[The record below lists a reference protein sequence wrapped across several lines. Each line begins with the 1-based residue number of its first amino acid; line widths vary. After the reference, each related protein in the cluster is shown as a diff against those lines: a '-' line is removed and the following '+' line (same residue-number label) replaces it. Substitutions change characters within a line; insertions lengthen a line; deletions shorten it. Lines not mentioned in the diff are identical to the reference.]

1 MSPAS
6 TLTLSPDVVQPAR
19 DALARFLR
27 EAHDVLLEQLEHH
40 LETAPGIE
48 EAQRV
53 AELANYKRGMAT
65 LLRLL
70 AANAAD
76 PRNQRVF
83 SFTRHYARGHLRHA
97 VPAREMLRLAS
108 LYRQITVP
116 MLQERFSGD
125 PGISAMSRIIDEQ
138 QGELKEVLADAYQ
151 AERDRQWQSSESKY
165 FWLFENASEAIIS
178 FRPIEGRII
187 EANAQAE
194 CLTGYERAE
203 LLGISMMDLFAPEHR
218 EQLEWLVSR
227 PVNHETVRIED
238 LSIRRGTSEPVCDRP
253 GEDKPAEISSSEN
266 PTRVSL
272 SCTWLQ
278 VDDDVV
284 AQVILRD
291 MTGQWQ
297 AQRQLRSH
305 AEQLEARVRERT
317 VQLQASE
324 ERFRSL
330 FLQEQ
335 RRARHLSLINEVQKC
350 ALATR
355 DLETFLPQVTRAI
368 HSHFAD
374 CDVAFYLA
382 EADRYGLSMLWPAPE
397 ETGGDL
403 TLVACAGQNGLC
415 PAIGARYSLQRMQ
428 MEGGQGAFH
437 PEAQSYLSVPVVIEN
452 ETVGLISVQARQPD
466 VLDARDVAA
475 LQTAAA
481 IIASHLQSS
490 RLFRN
495 MRELNDFNQSLLNSM
510 LHSLIVVD
518 NKGRIQF
525 INERFC
531 QVVGHTREELLKSP
545 LNTVLHDGALRH
557 YRLMEA
563 AQEVM
568 NTGEPQEVP
577 EVHLWFPDGQLI
589 FDIRMFRVFFRGEAE
604 AAMLMINLTQ
614 RWRKTYQLQTMH
626 EIGRLFQESLDIDR
640 VLSAV
645 LTCITAGSA
654 LGFNRAFVFLHDDTR
669 NEFTGAMALGPS
681 SREEAGHIWSEIS
694 QHELTLPEILKQVEA
709 RYQEAPSPLQLQVM
723 SLQLDASNPCFPA
736 LRRALEEKRAL
747 VAGRDEFLAVARD
760 SSMEQQEECRLA
772 GQLFTAMQVAIAPLM
787 AKEKLVGIV
796 IADNLYSG
804 SAIDADDVQLLDTLA
819 QQAGLTIDN
828 ALTYQALQKAQ
839 KELVSAERL
848 VAVGEM
854 AARVSHEIRNPL
866 ATIGGFARSVLKKPD
881 DAESVTRKTTVVV
894 NEIARLEELL
904 TDLLDMA
911 RPRPLNILPNSL
923 NEMLDHALLLADSEI
938 KASGATVVRELQPD
952 MPLVPC
958 DRGRLLQ
965 ALLNT
970 IRNGVQAMPDGG
982 TLKVATRVAQR
993 GPTAPAFAEI
1003 EISDT
1008 GHGISERAL
1017 KQVFDPFFST
1027 KVSGSGLGLAVTK
1040 KILQDHGGQIDVFSQ
1055 EGEGTTFIFTLPL
1068 PAKAMEQKAN

>member
-6 TLTLSPDVVQPAR
+6 TLSLPHDVTQPAR

-27 EAHDVLLEQLEHH
+27 EGHDVLLEQFGHH
-40 LETAPGIE
+40 LEATPGIE
-48 EAQRV
+48 GAQRV
-53 AELANYKRGMAT
+53 AQLADYKRGMAT

-83 SFTRHYARGHLRHA
+83 SFTRHYAREHLKHG

-108 LYRQITVP
+108 LYPQITLP

-125 PGISAMSRIIDEQ
+125 PTMAAISRIVDEQ

-151 AERDRQWQSSESKY
+151 TARDRQWQSSESKY

-194 CLTGYERAE
+194 CLTGYERSE
-203 LLGISMMDLFAPEHR
+203 LLGTSMVELFAPEHR

-238 LSIRRGTSEPVCDRP
+238 LSIRRGNAELACERPEAEPP
-253 GEDKPAEISSSEN
+253 SPEN

-428 MEGGQGAFH
+428 LEGGQGAFH
-437 PEAQSYLSVPVVIEN
+437 PEAQSYLSVPVVIEG
-452 ETVGLISVQARQPD
+452 ETVGLVSVQARQPD

-490 RLFRN
+490 RLYRN

-518 NKGRIQF
+518 DKGLIQF
-525 INERFC
+525 TNERFC
-531 QVVGHTREELLKSP
+531 QVVGHSREELLKNP
-545 LNTVLHDGALRH
+545 LNTVLHDGALKH
-557 YRLMEA
+557 YRLLEV

-568 NTGEPQEVP
+568 NTGEPLEVP

-654 LGFNRAFVFLHDDTR
+654 LGFNRAFVFLHDDAR

-681 SREEAGHIWSEIS
+681 SREEAGHIWNEIS

-709 RYQEAPSPLQLQVM
+709 RYQEAPSQLQLQVM
-723 SLQLDASNPCFPA
+723 SLQLDAENPCFPA
-736 LRRALEEKRAL
+736 LRHALEEKRAL
-747 VAGRDEFLAVARD
+747 VASRDEFLTTARE
-760 SSMEQQEECRLA
+760 STLEQQEECRLA

-804 SAIDADDVQLLDTLA
+804 SLIDADDVQLLDTLA

-881 DAESVTRKTTVVV
+881 DAESVIRKTQVVV
-894 NEIARLEELL
+894 NEISRLEELL

-911 RPRPLNILPNSL
+911 RPRPLTILPNSI
-923 NEMLDHALLLADSEI
+923 NEMVDHALLLADADI
-938 KASGATVVRELQPD
+938 KASGATVVRELTPD

-982 TLKVATRVAQR
+982 TLKVSTRVAQR
-993 GPTAPAFAEI
+993 GPSAPAFAEI
-1003 EISDT
+1003 EISDS

-1055 EGEGTTFIFTLPL
+1055 EGQGTTFIFSLPL
-1068 PAKAMEQKAN
+1068 PKVAS